1 MLGINV
7 AGTIGAYTNMMK
19 LQMKWENK
27 KDSGTYTEKSDEQK
41 DPTTRMLDEL
51 KEQNENRDYSMEAI
65 RNKLASGKKLTFEE
79 LKYLEEKDPAAYQ
92 KAKEIQDAQEGFEN
106 ALKNCRTK
114 EDVQHVKLLHLG
126 AAITAVNAADH
137 DPNIPAGQKLAIILQ
152 ENAKMKAIE
161 KVEKA
166 FVESGA
172 YAQLPSEAEL
182 KEKIKEEQE
191 DLKEKTEGPA
201 KRKPPKP
208 GRKTKPPK
216 AAPKQKAR
224 PAQMIFLKIKN
235 LKKIRRQITK
245 SKNLRLPKP
254 GQRRQKAVLQKRRR
268 EECRELPAEER
279 WTRIRKPFLTIC
291 RKEKKK
297 SCAKRHRHCKPD
309 LSKGPAVYLSQH
321 LLQLFNHNL
330 QRSDT
335 RIFFI
340 H

>member
-27 KDSGTYTEKSDEQK
+27 KDSGACTKKADEQT

-65 RNKLASGKKLTFEE
+65 RNKLASGKKLTSEE
-79 LKYLEEKDPAAYQ
+79 LKYLQEKDPAAYQ
-92 KAKEIQDAQEGFEN
+92 KAKEIQDAQEGFEH

-126 AAITAVNAADH
+126 ATMTAVNAADH

-191 DLKEKTEGPA
+191 ELKDKTEGTGEKEASETRTENEASEASAKAESQAYTDNIPENKELGKNTEAVNRTGNSQTSKIPA
-201 KRKPPKP
+201 TPTESNSME
-208 GRKTKPPK
+208 KTQRRM
-216 AAPKQKAR
+216 QKA
-224 PAQMIFLKIKN
+224 
-235 LKKIRRQITK
+235 
-245 SKNLRLPKP
+245 S
-254 GQRRQKAVLQKRRR
+254 RRR
-268 EECRELPAEER
+268 ALDAYQTTVSDNLPER
-279 WTRIRKPFLTIC
+279 KKERLRK
-291 RKEKKK
+291 K
-297 SCAKRHRHCKPD
+297 A
-309 LSKGPAVYLSQH
+309 
-321 LLQLFNHNL
+321 
-330 QRSDT
+330 
-335 RIFFI
+335 
-340 H
+340 

>member
-65 RNKLASGKKLTFEE
+65 RNKLVSGKKLTFEE

-126 AAITAVNAADH
+126 AAMTAVNAADH

-191 DLKEKTEGPA
+191 ELKEKTEGAGKKETSETRAENEASEGSA
-201 KRKPPKP
+201 KAE
-208 GRKTKPPK
+208 G
-216 AAPKQKAR
+216 AAGADDIPENKEFEKNTAADNKVQKSQASETR
-224 PAQMIFLKIKN
+224 TAQAEGSP
-235 LKKIRRQITK
+235 
-245 SKNLRLPKP
+245 SKET
-254 GQRRQKAVLQKRRR
+254 QRRMQRASRRR
-268 EECRELPAEER
+268 ALDAYQKTVSDNLPERE
-279 WTRIRKPFLTIC
+279 
-291 RKEKKK
+291 KEKLRKK
-297 SCAKRHRHCKPD
+297 A
-309 LSKGPAVYLSQH
+309 
-321 LLQLFNHNL
+321 
-330 QRSDT
+330 
-335 RIFFI
+335 
-340 H
+340 